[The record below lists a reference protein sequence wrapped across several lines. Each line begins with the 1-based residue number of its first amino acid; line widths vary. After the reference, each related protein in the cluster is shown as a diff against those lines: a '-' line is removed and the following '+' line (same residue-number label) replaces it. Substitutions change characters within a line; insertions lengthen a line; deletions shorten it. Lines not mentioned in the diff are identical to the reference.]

1 MEKNNKPRGFLPNY
15 FKWVGCVIS
24 LIAIAFVVII
34 KTFATEFNPVAKVWI
49 KSVDTSFFILGLLFV
64 VLSKDKIE
72 DERTYLL
79 KLEAMRFAFMAA
91 ALSVIIIPLTNL
103 IFDGSIINIQSQEL
117 ITSMLFVY
125 IIYYRALKKS
135 R

>member
-34 KTFATEFNPVAKVWI
+34 KTFATEFNPVAKDWI